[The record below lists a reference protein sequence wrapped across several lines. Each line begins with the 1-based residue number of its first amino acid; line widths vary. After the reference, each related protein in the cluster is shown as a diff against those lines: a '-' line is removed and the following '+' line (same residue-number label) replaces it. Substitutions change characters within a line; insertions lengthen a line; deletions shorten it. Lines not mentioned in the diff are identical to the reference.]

1 MDSVDKK
8 ISEDQKML
16 TSMRR
21 AAILAGIGMGLL
33 LGVIMGLSVS
43 EVVKVILGALSVLLA
58 AFLGFDKRDFSGMD
72 KDTYQKDKHET
83 LITSL
88 RAGFFGLAVVVGI
101 FLGMWVRTTGVMA
114 VPIKDSVQEWI
125 DAGYDSTTARKYV
138 AYERLAIDPTTGEAG
153 EIGMLQRSQQTNL
166 FSAEDI
172 SSLCST
178 IDPDNWGNDWE
189 KAKQEMM
196 ALDILPLNE
205 LVESVENNILEPERF
220 EFFTGVRFMVCTM
233 QREETTVC
241 NYGTD
246 LERWQNSDITSRLAT
261 EVAKLPAAN
270 QSAIISSL
278 SSLACNLEQ
287 N

>member
-1 MDSVDKK
+1 
-8 ISEDQKML
+8 
-16 TSMRR
+16 MRR

-33 LGVIMGLSVS
+33 IGVIMGLSVS

-72 KDTYQKDKHET
+72 NETYQKDKNEA

-101 FLGMWVRTTGVMA
+101 FLGMWVRTNGIMT

-125 DAGYDSTTARKYV
+125 DAGYDSTTAQKYV
-138 AYERLAIDPTTGEAG
+138 AYERLAINPTTGDAG
-153 EIGMLQRSQQTNL
+153 EITNLQRARQPNL

-172 SSLCST
+172 QSACST
-178 IDPDNWGNDWE
+178 IDPDLWNNDWE
-189 KAKQEMM
+189 KAKQEMS
-196 ALDILPLNE
+196 LLNISPLNTLIE
-205 LVESVENNILEPERF
+205 TVENNIIEPDRI
-220 EFFTGVRFMVCTM
+220 EFFGGVRLMICTM
-233 QREETTVC
+233 QRQETNVC
-241 NYGTD
+241 SFGTD
-246 LERWQNSDITSRLAT
+246 LNRWQNTNLTARLAD

-270 QSAIISSL
+270 QTVIMNAL
-278 SSLACNLEQ
+278 SNLACDLEQ